1 MIKEGGRSQR
11 RSDWVHLELYFITF
25 PNFFTKLHIQEH
37 NNKYFKCRRS
47 ELVYSNYTSRYD
59 FMFLLDCYSFGWTIH
74 K

>member
-1 MIKEGGRSQR
+1 MIKEGGRSLR

-37 NNKYFKCRRS
+37 RS